1 MQALNKIVKKIPE
14 HDCTVGMNIHTTSSC
29 RGGISIYYT
38 CISDAVK
45 EPVWEG
51 YERAQL
57 LCLATVSLINSLSFS
72 FKIIRNSLLE

>member
-1 MQALNKIVKKIPE
+1 MQALHKIAKKIPE

-29 RGGISIYYT
+29 SCGISIYYT